1 MPTISKEKKERIS
14 EQILQYLF
22 QSFPKQMFTSD
33 IAKEIARDEEF
44 IKVLMIDLEKKA
56 LVVRVDKNPEGI
68 NYLRRLRWRLS
79 NKAHEIYSAQVK
91 SKSPSVQQKIEENM
105 EKTSEQQ

>member
-1 MPTISKEKKERIS
+1 MPIISKEKKDRIS

-44 IKVLMIDLEKKA
+44 IKVMLLDLEKKD
-56 LVVRVDKNPEGI
+56 LVVRVNKNSEGI

-79 NKAHEIYSAQVK
+79 NKVHELYTQQLHAHSTA
-91 SKSPSVQQKIEENM
+91 QKIL
-105 EKTSEQQ
+105 EKETQLNP